1 MVSTPKPK
9 LPAIV
14 EVKGTFTMSDYKNN
28 TISPAAGH
36 EPVNG
41 GVNGHDKHGS
51 TKPGYESTLR
61 NGRVRNLV
69 TPEGRD
75 MGGWD
80 SYRRW
85 LNRVQ
90 SPDKRRS
97 PMDPALYTW
106 KGRKK
111 SAAIGNRTS
120 ESRHTSWLH
129 GVAGVRA
136 AVKKARKTNRTRLRD
151 EYRRHA

>member
-1 MVSTPKPK
+1 
-9 LPAIV
+9 
-14 EVKGTFTMSDYKNN
+14 MSNYKNN
-28 TISPAAGH
+28 GVPPVAERESAEGPAERPAETAG
-36 EPVNG
+36 
-41 GVNGHDKHGS
+41 KA
-51 TKPGYESTLR
+51 GYESTLR

-97 PMDPALYTW
+97 PVDAALYTW
-106 KGRKK
+106 KGYR
-111 SAAIGNRTS
+111 SWS
-120 ESRHTSWLH
+120 EK
-129 GVAGVRA
+129 VR
-136 AVKKARKTNRTRLRD
+136 RD
-151 EYRRHA
+151 WKQED